1 MSICNPFSYPPPI
14 LDLSILSNEI
24 DKTATLIDI
33 KNSRLDA
40 ISFLL
45 ILSYYSLFHCLCHLC
60 LGAIIIDMNKN
71 KISYNK
77 YVAEIIGA
85 LILVLVVALSGSG
98 LSVIIFA
105 GIAYAFIVYLFGD
118 ISGAHANPAFTL
130 SALTMRKIKWQDA
143 VLYICAQLIG
153 AGIALI
159 ILKNIP
165 GFTFTNIN
173 TIEGLTV
180 WTIFKSEVIGTAIFA
195 MAFSA
200 MIHGKTTKSNVGF
213 VAGVGLFFGLL
224 FANMAGGVGVLNPA
238 VAVGA
243 NLLNWATIVGPIVGA
258 LIGAWLYR
266 FIAVGNLCGCN
277 SSCDDSCYC
286 GFCHRKAKNNESEP
300 ITVVVEE
307 IEVIN

>member
-1 MSICNPFSYPPPI
+1 
-14 LDLSILSNEI
+14 
-24 DKTATLIDI
+24 
-33 KNSRLDA
+33 
-40 ISFLL
+40 
-45 ILSYYSLFHCLCHLC
+45 
-60 LGAIIIDMNKN
+60 MNTN
-71 KISYNK
+71 KIAYNK
-77 YVAEIIGA
+77 YVAEIVGT

-130 SALTMRKIKWQDA
+130 AALTMKKIKWQDA
-143 VLYICAQLIG
+143 ILYICAQLIG

-159 ILKNIP
+159 ILKNIA

-173 TIEGLTV
+173 TIEGLTT
-180 WTIFKSEVIGTAIFA
+180 WSMLRAEIIGTAIFA
-195 MAFSA
+195 LAFSA

-213 VAGVGLFFGLL
+213 IAGVGLFFGLL

-243 NLLNWATIVGPIVGA
+243 NLLNWTTIVGPIVGA

-266 FIAVGNLCGCN
+266 FIALGNLCGCN
-277 SSCDDSCYC
+277 SLCDESCFC
-286 GFCHRKAKNNESEP
+286 GFCHRRAKVSQSEP
-300 ITVVVEE
+300 VIVVVEE
-307 IEVIN
+307 VETLN